1 MACRYRRPCAMSS
14 ARWSLT
20 GQERGSG
27 ELSSCSRVPPFI
39 YWDIGER
46 EGASVCI
53 LCLPLLRQLTLRRL
67 TKNRWVGLCS
77 KVPIILSSVLLFTPR
92 HAAH

>member
-1 MACRYRRPCAMSS
+1 MSR

-39 YWDIGER
+39 YWDMGKDKGSECR
-46 EGASVCI
+46 CSVPATPKTVDTQEAHKGQKGWWVCA
-53 LCLPLLRQLTLRRL
+53 LRF
-67 TKNRWVGLCS
+67 
-77 KVPIILSSVLLFTPR
+77 PFIY
-92 HAAH
+92 

>member
-1 MACRYRRPCAMSS
+1 MSS

-39 YWDIGER
+39 YWGMGKEKGSECQGFSLYSVSATCKTVDTQETQR
-46 EGASVCI
+46 LEG
-53 LCLPLLRQLTLRRL
+53 
-67 TKNRWVGLCS
+67 
-77 KVPIILSSVLLFTPR
+77 
-92 HAAH
+92 